1 MTAGRPQPLS
11 FAVRQTLIQAC
22 GTVFYYKGGLVELF
36 TSAGVPRAAVQR
48 YVDQEHV
55 KFQIARYVLEDLDK
69 RGASGHR
76 VQAQIVDAML
86 GLDGPADDVADKA
99 EAKISL
105 EALRRAAGRSAPSG
119 AAAQQEAAVAARKQ
133 RETLQRKAAEVQA
146 EKVRALRDDFARL
159 AGMTDKQE
167 RGYAFERFL
176 ADLFKA
182 SDLDYRGSYKVG
194 AQQIDGAFKHGGRD
208 YLVEARWRE
217 EPPAA
222 NDLFT
227 FAMKAT
233 GKLDGTLG
241 LFITMVPPRDEV
253 LVDVAKA
260 SRNVL
265 IMDGSDLALILE
277 GRLTLPEALEFK
289 RRRAAQEGI
298 LFSSLADAHLV

>member
-1 MTAGRPQPLS
+1 M
-11 FAVRQTLIQAC
+11 
-22 GTVFYYKGGLVELF
+22 
-36 TSAGVPRAAVQR
+36 
-48 YVDQEHV
+48 
-55 KFQIARYVLEDLDK
+55 
-69 RGASGHR
+69 
-76 VQAQIVDAML
+76 
-86 GLDGPADDVADKA
+86 
-99 EAKISL
+99 
-105 EALRRAAGRSAPSG
+105 
-119 AAAQQEAAVAARKQ
+119 
-133 RETLQRKAAEVQA
+133 
-146 EKVRALRDDFARL
+146 
-159 AGMTDKQE
+159 
-167 RGYAFERFL
+167 
-176 ADLFKA
+176 
-182 SDLDYRGSYKVG
+182 G

-241 LFITMVPPRDEV
+241 LFITMVPPREEV

-265 IMDGSDLALILE
+265 IMDGGDLALILG

-298 LFSSLADAHLV
+298 LFSSLAQAHLV

>member
-1 MTAGRPQPLS
+1 M
-11 FAVRQTLIQAC
+11 V
-22 GTVFYYKGGLVELF
+22 
-36 TSAGVPRAAVQR
+36 
-48 YVDQEHV
+48 
-55 KFQIARYVLEDLDK
+55 
-69 RGASGHR
+69 AS
-76 VQAQIVDAML
+76 L
-86 GLDGPADDVADKA
+86 WSSTTEA
-99 EAKISL
+99 EKSL

-133 RETLQRKAAEVQA
+133 REALQRRAAEVQA

-265 IMDGSDLALILE
+265 IMDGGDLVLILE
-277 GRLTLPEALEFK
+277 GRLTNAAGSLGVQAQACRAGGHSLFK
-289 RRRAAQEGI
+289 PCPSSPGLIRSDGSARRA
-298 LFSSLADAHLV
+298 